1 MSAHYNQVKKYYD
14 KGLWTLSQVKNAVVA
29 KWITAAEFKS
39 ITGET
44 YK

>member
-1 MSAHYNQVKKYYD
+1 MSAHYNQVKRYYD
-14 KGLWTLSQVKNAVVA
+14 NDLWSISQVKAAVGT
-29 KWITAAEFKS
+29 WITAAEFKL